1 MDCKYINF
9 SDNTGYPFSDMVCVN
24 DRMLYLSGLISEDF
38 ETGELVRGTVA
49 EETRQIFKN
58 LKWLLESAGSN
69 LDHVVRVEVLL
80 SDFSER
86 NEMNEEY
93 MKHFKP
99 DHMPARLCYGGVDLA
114 EGCKIEIQVTAVK
127 K

>member
-1 MDCKYINF
+1 MDCNYINF
-9 SDNTGYPFSDMVCVN
+9 SDNTGCPFSDMVEVN
-24 DRMLYLSGLISEDF
+24 GMLYLSGLISEDF
-38 ETGELVRGTVA
+38 DTGEVLHGTVA

-58 LKWLLESAGSN
+58 LKWLLESAGSD

-80 SDFSER
+80 SDFAER
-86 NEMNEEY
+86 DEMNAEY
-93 MKHFKP
+93 MTHFKP

-114 EGCKIEIQVTAVK
+114 AGCKIEIQVTAVK

>member
-1 MDCKYINF
+1 MDLNYINLT
-9 SDNTGYPFSDMVCVN
+9 DNTGAPFSDLVSVN
-24 DRMLYLSGLISEDF
+24 DKMLFLSGLISEDF
-38 ETGELVRGTVA
+38 STGDVLHGTVA

-58 LKWLLESAGSN
+58 LKWILESVGSD

-80 SDFSER
+80 SDFAER
-86 NEMNEEY
+86 DEMNEEY
-93 MKHFKP
+93 MTHFQP

>member
-9 SDNTGYPFSDMVCVN
+9 SDNTGYPFSDMVEVN
-24 DRMLYLSGLISEDF
+24 GMLYLSGLISEDF
-38 ETGELVRGTVA
+38 DTGELVRGTVA
-49 EETRQIFKN
+49 EETRHIFKN
-58 LKWLLESAGSN
+58 LKWLLESAGSD

-86 NEMNEEY
+86 DEMNEEY
-93 MKHFKP
+93 KKHFKP

-114 EGCKIEIQVTAVK
+114 ANCKIEIQVTAVK

>member
-9 SDNTGYPFSDMVCVN
+9 SDNTGYPFSDMVEVN
-24 DRMLYLSGLISEDF
+24 GMLYLSGLISEDF
-38 ETGELVRGTVA
+38 DTGELVRGTVA

-58 LKWLLESAGSN
+58 LKWLLESAGSD

-86 NEMNEEY
+86 DEMNEEY

-114 EGCKIEIQVTAVK
+114 ANCKIEIQVTAVK

>member
-1 MDCKYINF
+1 MDLNYINL
-9 SDNTGYPFSDMVCVN
+9 SDNTGCPYCDLVAVDN
-24 DRMLYLSGLISEDF
+24 TLYLTGLISEDF
-38 ETGELVRGTVA
+38 DTGDVVHGTVA

-58 LKWLLESAGSN
+58 LKWILESAGSD

-80 SDFSER
+80 ANFSDR
-86 NEMNEEY
+86 PEMDEEY

-99 DHMPARLCYGGVDLA
+99 ERMPARLCCGGVELA
-114 EGCKIEIQVTAVK
+114 SGCKIEIQVTAVK

>member
-9 SDNTGYPFSDMVCVN
+9 SDNTGYPFSDMVEVN
-24 DRMLYLSGLISEDF
+24 GMLYLSGLVSEDF
-38 ETGELVRGTVA
+38 DTGEMVRGTVA

-58 LKWLLESAGSN
+58 LKWLLESDGSD

-86 NEMNEEY
+86 DEMNAEY

-99 DHMPARLCYGGVDLA
+99 DRMPARLCYGGVDLA
-114 EGCKIEIQVTAVK
+114 AGCKIEIQVTAVK